1 MKPVNIHGAL
11 IKRSYEIMMRQEEK
25 FIPIGIDDLM
35 ISIDC
40 ELEEITITEMSTG
53 DILDRDH
60 FQS

>member
-40 ELEEITITEMSTG
+40 ELEEITIIEMSTG